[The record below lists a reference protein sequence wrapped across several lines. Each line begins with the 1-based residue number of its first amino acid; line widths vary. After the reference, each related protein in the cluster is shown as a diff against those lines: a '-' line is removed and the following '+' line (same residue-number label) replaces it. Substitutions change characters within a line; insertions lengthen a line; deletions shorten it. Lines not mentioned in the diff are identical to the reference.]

1 MTQAYSRPEALR
13 LVDVSERQLRSWEKQ
28 KLIPETEIY
37 GFGELL
43 TLRMLAQLRKK
54 GVAAAQMRRAL
65 HAVARKL
72 SGNAQP
78 LAGLQVYTEGKRI
91 RVKIDGHHMEAES
104 GQLLLDLAPAEIHR
118 LLEFKARENPR
129 AEAEKRTEAERW
141 FQRDLEMEQTGGPV
155 EEVMEAYRKATQ
167 LDPQSAGAL
176 VNLGTLYFNAHNL
189 TEAEKCY
196 TQALKVDPEYALA
209 HFDIANLYDERG
221 QRAPA
226 LEHYLIALRI
236 SPNYADAHYNIAL
249 LYQGS
254 NQPLKALHHWM
265 MYLKLDPAS
274 QWATVAR
281 RELAKL
287 RKSAVVPGARG
298 QEDAG

>member
-1 MTQAYSRPEALR
+1 MTQAYSRQEALR
-13 LVDVSERQLRSWEKQ
+13 LADVSERQLRSWEKQ
-28 KLIPETEIY
+28 KLIPAAESY

-43 TLRMLAQLRKK
+43 ALRMLAQLRKK

-65 HAVARKL
+65 HAVSRKL

-104 GQLLLDLAPAEIHR
+104 GQLLLDFAPAEIHR

-129 AEAEKRTEAERW
+129 AEAERRTEAERW
-141 FQRDLEMEQTGGPV
+141 FQRGLELEQTGGPI
-155 EEVMEAYRKATQ
+155 EDVMEAYRKATE

-196 TQALKVDPEYALA
+196 TTALKVDPEYALA

-221 QRAPA
+221 QRGPA

>member
-1 MTQAYSRPEALR
+1 MDTHRDLPGAL
-13 LVDVSERQLRSWEKQ
+13 
-28 KLIPETEIY
+28 
-37 GFGELL
+37 G
-43 TLRMLAQLRKK
+43 
-54 GVAAAQMRRAL
+54 
-65 HAVARKL
+65 
-72 SGNAQP
+72 
-78 LAGLQVYTEGKRI
+78 
-91 RVKIDGHHMEAES
+91 
-104 GQLLLDLAPAEIHR
+104 PAEIHR

-141 FQRDLEMEQTGGPV
+141 FQRGLEMEQTGGPV
-155 EEVMEAYRKATQ
+155 EEVMEAYRKATE

-221 QRAPA
+221 QRGPA

>member
-1 MTQAYSRPEALR
+1 MTQAYSRLEALR
-13 LVDVSERQLRSWEKQ
+13 LADVSERQLRSWEKQ
-28 KLIPETEIY
+28 KLIHATESY

-43 TLRMLAQLRKK
+43 ALRMLAQLRKK

-72 SGNAQP
+72 NGNAQP

-104 GQLLLDLAPAEIHR
+104 GQLLLDFAPAEIHR

-141 FQRDLEMEQTGGPV
+141 FQRGLEMEQTGGPV
-155 EEVMEAYRKATQ
+155 EEVMEAYRKATE

-221 QRAPA
+221 QRGPA

>member
-1 MTQAYSRPEALR
+1 MTQAYSRVEVLR
-13 LVDVSERQLRSWEKQ
+13 LAGISERQLRSWEKQ
-28 KLIPETEIY
+28 KLMASAASY

-43 TLRMLAQLRKK
+43 ALRMLAQLRKK

-72 SGNAQP
+72 NGAEHS
-78 LAGLQVYTEGKRI
+78 LVGLQVYTEGKRI
-91 RVKIDGHHMEAES
+91 RVKIDGRHMEAES
-104 GQLLLDLAPAEIHR
+104 GQLLLDFAPAEINR
-118 LLEFKARENPR
+118 LLEFKARANPR

-141 FQRDLEMEQTGGPV
+141 FQRGLEMEQTGGPI
-155 EEVMEAYRKATQ
+155 EDVMEAYRKAVE

-189 TEAEKCY
+189 AEAEKCY
-196 TQALKVDPEYALA
+196 TQALQVDPEYALA
-209 HFDIANLYDERG
+209 HFDLANLFDERG

-226 LEHYLIALRI
+226 LEHYQTALRI

-254 NQPLKALHHWM
+254 NQPLKALRHWM
-265 MYLKLDPAS
+265 TYLKLDPAS

-281 RELAKL
+281 RELTKL

-298 QEDAG
+298 QEDAS